1 VTLSRR
7 QLAGIILFWILLG
20 WLQGSEVYFGIRA
33 ETNGPMPFS
42 YGRFVVWQI
51 GCWLLWAVLTPFV
64 VWLCRRVPLARRP
77 RPIAVHLI
85 VSALIPFVRVAGMEV
100 ISLVV
105 KPWGVEPGNR
115 SPVSRYFGTLSSYY
129 HLDLLVYWA
138 IVGVVHAIDS
148 RQRLRER
155 EIQASRVEAQ
165 LAQSQ
170 LANLRLQLQPHF
182 LFNTLHSIAA
192 LVRDGDPPAAVK
204 MIAGLSDLLR
214 YSLDNARRNV
224 VPLSEE
230 IDVVTRYLEIQQM
243 RFSDRLRVT
252 IDVADETRNAAV
264 PTLLLQPLIENAI
277 RHGIAALTDAG
288 TLTLTTRREESSLII
303 ELFDDGP
310 PLPENWSEREGV
322 GLSATRARL
331 QQLYGASARFELENQ
346 RPSGVIARVT
356 LPFSRDIPDD

>member
-1 VTLSRR
+1 V
-7 QLAGIILFWILLG
+7 GC
-20 WLQGSEVYFGIRA
+20 LQGSEVYFGIRA
-33 ETNGPMPFS
+33 ETSGPMQFS
-42 YGRFVVWQI
+42 YGRFVLWQI
-51 GCWLLWAVLTPFV
+51 GCWLLWAILTPFV
-64 VWLCRRVPLARRP
+64 VWLSRRVPLAKRP
-77 RPIAVHLI
+77 GPIAIHVA
-85 VSALIPFVRVAGMEV
+85 VSALIPFVRVGGIEV
-100 ISLVV
+100 VSLVV
-105 KPWGVEPGNR
+105 KPWGASPGNR
-115 SPVSRYFGTLSSYY
+115 SFLSQYFGTLSSYY

-138 IVGVVHAIDS
+138 IVGVVHAVDS

-155 EIQASRVEAQ
+155 EVHASRVEAQ

-192 LVRDGDPPAAVK
+192 LVRDGDSPGAVA

-230 IDVVTRYLEIQQM
+230 IDVVTRYLEIQQT

-252 IDVADETRNAAV
+252 IDISEETRNAAV

-288 TLTLTTRREESSLII
+288 VLTLTTRREEPHLII
-303 ELFDDGP
+303 EVFDDGP
-310 PLPENWSEREGV
+310 PLPANWNEREGV

-331 QQLYGASARFELENQ
+331 QQLYGAGARLELVN
-346 RPSGVIARVT
+346 RKPAGVIARVT
-356 LPFSRDIPDD
+356 LPFSRELVDV